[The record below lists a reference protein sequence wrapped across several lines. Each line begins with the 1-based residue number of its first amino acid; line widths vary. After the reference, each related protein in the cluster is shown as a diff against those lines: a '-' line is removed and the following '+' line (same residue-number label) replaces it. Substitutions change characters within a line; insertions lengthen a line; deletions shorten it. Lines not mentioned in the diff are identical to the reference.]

1 MMNMMKKTIDVSTKQ
16 IKTFFYDL
24 TKVTES
30 KIDDEVNKFLKK
42 LDGEELD
49 ITVFPNDQFLIITVV
64 YDDD

>member
-1 MMNMMKKTIDVSTKQ
+1 MMKKTIDISTKK

-24 TKVTES
+24 TKITAE
-30 KIDDEVNKFLKK
+30 KLDDEVNRFLKK

-64 YDDD
+64 YDDE

>member
-1 MMNMMKKTIDVSTKQ
+1 MMKKTIEVSTKQ

-24 TKVTES
+24 TKVTEA

-42 LDGEELD
+42 LDGEEAE

-64 YDDD
+64 YEDE

>member
-1 MMNMMKKTIDVSTKQ
+1 MMKKTIDVSTKQ

-42 LDGEELD
+42 LDGEELE

-64 YDDD
+64 YEDE